1 MHIGSHTANMRA
13 AHAEYTVA
21 LLPPEQLAWQE
32 IIPRRSGRDA
42 LYSLHVLSRPEL
54 CRHPDEE
61 MDVVREPPNR
71 EDLCL
76 ALAGLLQDQS
86 V

>member
-1 MHIGSHTANMRA
+1 
-13 AHAEYTVA
+13 
-21 LLPPEQLAWQE
+21 
-32 IIPRRSGRDA
+32 
-42 LYSLHVLSRPEL
+42 
-54 CRHPDEE
+54 